1 MTDNDK
7 TVIIADD
14 HETLVMYLS
23 ILMRRMGFTVI
34 PAQNGEEV
42 LNILE
47 SIIPDL
53 VITDLKMPIVDGL
66 TVLKVMKNDL
76 RFSDI
81 PVIMVSAYYEQQ
93 TFDECMDLGGT
104 GFLTKPI
111 NIHDLH
117 MLLRECIT
125 YSNNTSRKNMRVSY
139 GNRVVTEHDNQ
150 KHEYYAVTLSEQ
162 GIYLRTQNPLPV
174 GTEIQIHLRVQPE
187 QLLTAKGTVIYQ
199 KNLNKDINKVDPGM
213 AIKFTDLSDQHANVL
228 KTHITQMLA
237 GDLME
242 EQQETVIESEGLLIH
257 PLEKKVNELKQAWRL
272 S

>member
-1 MTDNDK
+1 MTGNDK

-14 HETLVMYLS
+14 PETLVMYLS

-53 VITDLKMPIVDGL
+53 VITDLKMPIADGL

-81 PVIMVSAYYEQQ
+81 PVIMMTAFFEQQ
-93 TFDECMDLGGT
+93 AFDECMDLGGV

-125 YSNNTSRKNMRVSY
+125 YSNNVSRKNMRVSY
-139 GNRVVTEHDNQ
+139 DRWVVTEHDNRQ
-150 KHEYYAVTLSEQ
+150 QEYYAVSLSEQ

-174 GTEIQIHLRVQPE
+174 GTELKIHLSIQPE
-187 QLLTAKGTVIYQ
+187 QPFKTIGTVIYQ
-199 KNLNKDINKVDPGM
+199 KNLTNDINKLDPGM
-213 AIKFTDLSDQHANVL
+213 AVKFNNLSAQHANVL
-228 KTHITQMLA
+228 KTYIVKMLA

-242 EQQETVIESEGLLIH
+242 EQQETVIEAEGLHIQ
-257 PLEKKVNELKQAWRL
+257 PLQKKVNELKQNWRL

>member
-1 MTDNDK
+1 MTANDK

-34 PAQNGEEV
+34 PARNGGEV

-66 TVLKVMKNDL
+66 TVLKTMKNDL

-81 PVIMVSAYYEQQ
+81 PVVMVTAYFDQQ
-93 TFDECMDLGGT
+93 AFDECMDLGGA

-117 MLLRECIT
+117 MLLRDCIS
-125 YSNNTSRKNMRVSY
+125 YSNNMSRKNMRVSY
-139 GNRVVTEHDNQ
+139 GRRVVAVHDNQ
-150 KHEYYAVTLSEQ
+150 QQEYYAVTLSEQ

-174 GTEIQIHLRVQPE
+174 GAEIQIHLSVQPE
-187 QLLTAKGTVIYQ
+187 EIFTAEGTVIYH
-199 KNLNKDINKVDPGM
+199 KNLANDINKTDPGM
-213 AIKFTDLSDQHANVL
+213 AVKFNNLSVHNSNVL
-228 KTHITQMLA
+228 KTHIIKMLA

-242 EQQETVIESEGLLIH
+242 EQQETVIEADGLHIQ
-257 PLEKKVNELKQAWRL
+257 PLQNKVNELKQNWR
-272 S
+272 SN